1 MRTAVRRLIASAT
14 VAAVLAAL
22 ALPAIAFGTIT
33 GGCAATGTSTSGG
46 TIDLA
51 AATEWHVKS
60 TDTISGTGTAP
71 SPQTSAS
78 VGAYGLGL
86 AIPIASGSGGGDTS
100 GSVTGLAMSTFSL
113 LGARFTM
120 EGTSTGAGGGC
131 SGQVLLVIDDVNP
144 LLTVLG
150 GGGAA
155 VAAVGA
161 VILLAAMRM
170 GGGFGSRLVGLLFG
184 LVGGAGLGLS
194 LAQFG
199 ILDAASIVGLAVAVG
214 GGVIGLV
221 TPGLLH
227 GSSAAMS
234 A

>member
-1 MRTAVRRLIASAT
+1 MRTSVRRLIASAT
-14 VAAVLAAL
+14 VAAVLVAV

-33 GGCAATGTSTSGG
+33 GGCTATGTSTSGG

-60 TDTISGTGTAP
+60 TDTIGGSGSAP

-78 VGAYGLGL
+78 VGAYALGL
-86 AIPIASGSGGGDTS
+86 AIPIASGSGNGQTS
-100 GSVTGLAMSTFSL
+100 GSVDGLAMSTFSL
-113 LGARFTM
+113 LGARFM
-120 EGTSTGAGGGC
+120 LQGTSTAAGGGC

-144 LLTVLG
+144 LFTALG

-170 GGGFGSRLVGLLFG
+170 GGGFGSRLAGLLFG
-184 LVGGAGLGLS
+184 AVGGAGLGLS

-199 ILDAASIVGLAVAVG
+199 ILDAASIAGLAIAVG
-214 GGVIGLV
+214 GGVVGLV

-227 GSSAAMS
+227 GGSGAIRA
-234 A
+234 